1 MELHPSIHNYYLS
14 VIKKL
19 LRASFV
25 GWVTDRQGK
34 YLKIVVN
41 KNAMALPFE
50 GGDII
55 GEESYRKLIR
65 EIIKSHGNEI
75 QETVQLPEQERGAE
89 TVDATNDGGLGE
101 G

>member
-1 MELHPSIHNYYLS
+1 MEDLHPVMHNYYLNI
-14 VIKKL
+14 IKKL

-25 GWVTDRQGK
+25 GWVTDKQGK

-41 KNAMALPFE
+41 KNTMALPFE

-55 GEESYRKLIR
+55 GEESYKNLIR

-75 QETVQLPEQERGAE
+75 QEAVQLPEQERGVE
-89 TVDATNDGGLGE
+89 TIDA
-101 G
+101 